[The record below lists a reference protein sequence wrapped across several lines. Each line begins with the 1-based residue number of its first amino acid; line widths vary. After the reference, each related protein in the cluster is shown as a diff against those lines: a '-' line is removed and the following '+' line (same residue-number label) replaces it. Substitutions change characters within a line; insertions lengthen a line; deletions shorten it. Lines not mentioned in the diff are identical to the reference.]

1 MHLVANV
8 GLKSKAKAMVEPGVL
23 HRAMGWLVDL
33 AGGAWLGSSRVKARR
48 LRVVETL
55 SLGAKKQLLLVT
67 CDGEK
72 YLVGTGAESVQTI
85 MRVGRRVEIAGLRVL
100 TSEQGESN

>member
-1 MHLVANV
+1 M
-8 GLKSKAKAMVEPGVL
+8 
-23 HRAMGWLVDL
+23 
-33 AGGAWLGSSRVKARR
+33 AGGAWLGGPHVKARR

-55 SLGAKKQLLLVT
+55 PLGAKKQLLLVT

-85 MRVGRRVEIAGLRVL
+85 TRVERRAVPGGPELL
-100 TSEQGESN
+100 MTEQGEGK